1 MISDPMVGVFDASS
15 RARSLRRNST
25 KRSFA
30 VRLLYFDFFD
40 TFRFTKPEK
49 VLSLGHTLQVRV
61 SNDKQGWRSDR
72 EHFFRD
78 FDGLYKF

>member
-30 VRLLYFDFFD
+30 VFAYCILTFLTLFDLRNPKKYLTMHSILVNVTLHPALHHLFTD
-40 TFRFTKPEK
+40 TKE
-49 VLSLGHTLQVRV
+49 
-61 SNDKQGWRSDR
+61 
-72 EHFFRD
+72 
-78 FDGLYKF
+78 

>member
-49 VLSLGHTLQVRV
+49 VEQPT
-61 SNDKQGWRSDR
+61 
-72 EHFFRD
+72 
-78 FDGLYKF
+78 

>member
-1 MISDPMVGVFDASS
+1 MVSDPMVRVFDASS

-49 VLSLGHTLQVRV
+49 VEQPT
-61 SNDKQGWRSDR
+61 
-72 EHFFRD
+72 
-78 FDGLYKF
+78 

>member
-1 MISDPMVGVFDASS
+1 MVSDPMVGVFDASS

-49 VLSLGHTLQVRV
+49 VDRV
-61 SNDKQGWRSDR
+61 QPRKHHATDSRVIIRQTQS
-72 EHFFRD
+72 ESSQ
-78 FDGLYKF
+78 